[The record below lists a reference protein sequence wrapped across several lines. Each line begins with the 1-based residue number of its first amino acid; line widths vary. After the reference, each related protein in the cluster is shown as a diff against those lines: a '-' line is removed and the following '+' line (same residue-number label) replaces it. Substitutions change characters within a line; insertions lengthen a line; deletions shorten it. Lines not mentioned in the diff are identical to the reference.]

1 MKLSPMRF
9 KNFIWPHNP
18 RVYSITYERK
28 MTANKIPFGRHVL
41 QSLGQTRRV
50 FRGEGEFV
58 GEGAYHTFKR
68 LATVFYEETPGAL
81 IHPVWTATTAWFV
94 GLELEQEPRS
104 DYVRY
109 SFEFWE
115 VVGGSAAQL
124 TTRIVEK
131 EDEELLHPEQTM
143 PDDTPEDKED
153 GSAEAPV
160 KPVRPGGI
168 SSDSTEVLFGP
179 TAGEEESAQLH
190 HTVVKGESL
199 WVIAKRYDTTV
210 NDLLTLN
217 PDIRNPNLI
226 LIGQKVRV
234 R

>member
-9 KNFIWPHNP
+9 KHFIWPHNP

-28 MTANKIPFGRHVL
+28 MAVGKIPFGRHAL
-41 QSLGQTRRV
+41 QSLGQTRRA
-50 FRGEGEFV
+50 FKGEGEFV
-58 GEGAYHTFKR
+58 GEGAYDTFKR
-68 LATVFYEETPGAL
+68 LATVFYEETPGPL

-124 TTRIVEK
+124 TTRTVEK
-131 EDEELLHPEQTM
+131 EDEDILHPGQSGSGNTSVDQE
-143 PDDTPEDKED
+143 DTSVDLS
-153 GSAEAPV
+153 GGV
-160 KPVRPGGI
+160 VRPGGNSEYI
-168 SSDSTEVLFGP
+168 EVPFGP
-179 TAGEEESAQLH
+179 AVGEEELAQLW

-199 WVIAKRYDTTV
+199 WVIAKRYDTAV
-210 NDLLTLN
+210 NDLLALN